1 MDTSLALD
9 DSLSLQENFLAG
21 QTLLIDKPYQ
31 WTSFD
36 VVNKIRYATKVK
48 KVGHAGTLDPLATGL
63 LIVCTGKKTKTIE
76 SLTLDEKEYKGIIS
90 LGQTTPSYDLETE
103 LSEQKDLAHIT
114 TTNIQNVVKKFTGE
128 LEQTPPIYSALKVD
142 GQRAYKAARK
152 GLDIKMKTRQV
163 IISEF
168 EIEKIELPEIHF
180 RIVCSKGTYIRS
192 IANDVGEALGVGGH
206 LKSLQRTRSGEHK
219 LEDAFQLDEFI
230 NMIKASQ

>member
-1 MDTSLALD
+1 MNTSLALD
-9 DSLSLQENFLAG
+9 ESLSMQENFLAG

-36 VVNKIRYATKVK
+36 VVNKIRYAIKVK

-76 SLTLDEKEYKGIIS
+76 GLTADEKEYTGIIS
-90 LGQTTPSYDLETE
+90 LGQTTPSFDLETE
-103 LSEQKDLAHIT
+103 LTEQKDIGHIT
-114 TTNIQNVVKKFTGE
+114 KDDIIGASQKFIGE

-152 GLDIKMKTRQV
+152 GLDIKMKTRNV
-163 IISEF
+163 VISEF
-168 EIEKIELPEIHF
+168 EITRIELPEVHF

-206 LKSLQRTRSGEHK
+206 LKSLIRTRSGNHK

-230 NMIKASQ
+230 NMVKANQ

>member
-1 MDTSLALD
+1 MNTSLALD

-21 QTLLIDKPYQ
+21 QTLLINKPYE

-36 VVNKIRYATKVK
+36 VVNKIRYAIKVK

-76 SLTLDEKEYKGIIS
+76 SLTVDEKEYKGIIA

-103 LSEQKDLAHIT
+103 LSEQKDVAHIT
-114 TTNIQNVVKKFTGE
+114 VSEIQEVAKKFTGE

-163 IISEF
+163 VISEF
-168 EIEKIELPEIHF
+168 EIEKIKLPEIHF

-192 IANDVGEALGVGGH
+192 IANDVGEALGVGAH
-206 LKSLQRTRSGEHK
+206 LKSLQRTRSGAHK

-230 NMIKASQ
+230 NIVKAAQ

>member
-1 MDTSLALD
+1 MNTSLALD
-9 DSLSLQENFLAG
+9 DSISLQENFLAG

-36 VVNKIRYATKVK
+36 VVNKIRYAIKVK

-76 SLTLDEKEYKGIIS
+76 SLTVDEKEYRGVIS
-90 LGQTTPSYDLETE
+90 LGQTTPSFDLETE
-103 LSEQKDLAHIT
+103 LSEFKDLSHIT
-114 TTNIQNVVKKFTGE
+114 IPEIESAVKKFTGE
-128 LEQTPPIYSALKVD
+128 LEQTPPIYSALKID

-163 IISEF
+163 VISEF
-168 EIEKIELPEIHF
+168 EIEKVELPEIHF

-192 IANDVGEALGVGGH
+192 IANDVGAALGVGGH
-206 LKSLQRTRSGEHK
+206 LKSLIRTRSGDHK

-230 NMIKASQ
+230 DMIKAAQ

>member
-1 MDTSLALD
+1 M
-9 DSLSLQENFLAG
+9 
-21 QTLLIDKPYQ
+21 
-31 WTSFD
+31 
-36 VVNKIRYATKVK
+36 
-48 KVGHAGTLDPLATGL
+48 
-63 LIVCTGKKTKTIE
+63 
-76 SLTLDEKEYKGIIS
+76 
-90 LGQTTPSYDLETE
+90 
-103 LSEQKDLAHIT
+103 
-114 TTNIQNVVKKFTGE
+114 
-128 LEQTPPIYSALKVD
+128 D